1 MDILIELEEELF
13 SLLDDTDLS
22 FISLTCKKYRHRY
35 KILSNEDKI
44 EWVTKYRGIYSILK
58 LQDENINDILL
69 DHVVKNLR
77 WEALY
82 IMLNYDINEKSAW
95 QYDSSELLFI
105 LLKYIA
111 PIEVI
116 INLLDKD
123 LLSIPGLLLDELGTY
138 GRVDILVE
146 FYKKYP
152 QTISAYNWHN
162 LINSFIF
169 SIIIVDWNKLYTIN
183 PIVNCIDRGKDYI
196 KFTCGYNENPIKMTN
211 LIGFLKL
218 FTPKKADHILGHNLM
233 HCGCTSSDLVEMI
246 WNEPHSLAIFI
257 KEFKMFP
264 EMNWSKNPLNIS
276 DPIIQQTVDYIEK
289 WDSSLN
295 VLYIRYISLW
305 SKSQMERKLDWL
317 VNKATFE
324 QKEVFIDIIK
334 DAMIKYL

>member
-1 MDILIELEEELF
+1 MDIPIELEEELF
-13 SLLDDTDLS
+13 SLLNDTDLS
-22 FISLTCKKYRHRY
+22 VISLTCQKYRHRY

-58 LQDENINDILL
+58 LQNENINDILL
-69 DHVVKNLR
+69 VHVVKNLR

-82 IMLNYDINEKSAW
+82 IMLNYDINEKFAW
-95 QYDSSELLFI
+95 QYDSSELLSI

-116 INLLDKD
+116 INLLDKN
-123 LLSIPGLLLDELGTY
+123 LLSITGLLLDELGTY

-183 PIVNCIDRGKDYI
+183 PIVNCIDQGKDYI

-218 FTPKKADHILGHNLM
+218 FTPKKADDILGLGPPWIVPQTKS
-233 HCGCTSSDLVEMI
+233 C
-246 WNEPHSLAIFI
+246 
-257 KEFKMFP
+257 
-264 EMNWSKNPLNIS
+264 SKI
-276 DPIIQQTVDYIEK
+276 
-289 WDSSLN
+289 
-295 VLYIRYISLW
+295 
-305 SKSQMERKLDWL
+305 
-317 VNKATFE
+317 
-324 QKEVFIDIIK
+324 
-334 DAMIKYL
+334 